1 VWWPLTF
8 LIVASSLIG
17 LIYIGRVVE
26 VAYFRPAGE
35 AAARAKD
42 PPLMMLAPIL
52 TLALASVYF
61 GIDTQLSAGVAARIA
76 ETLLGG
82 LK

>member
-1 VWWPLTF
+1 M
-8 LIVASSLIG
+8 IVASSLIG
-17 LIYIGRVVE
+17 VIYIGRVVE
-26 VAYFRPAGE
+26 VAYFRPLSA

-52 TLALASVYF
+52 TLALASIYF
-61 GIDTQLSAGVAARIA
+61 GIDTELSAGVASRIA
-76 ETLLGG
+76 DTLVGG